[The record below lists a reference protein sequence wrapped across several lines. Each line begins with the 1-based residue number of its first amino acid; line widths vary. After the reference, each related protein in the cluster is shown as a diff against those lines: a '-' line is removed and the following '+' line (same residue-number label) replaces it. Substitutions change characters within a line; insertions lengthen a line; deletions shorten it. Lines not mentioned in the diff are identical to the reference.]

1 MTNQIA
7 IGLGLLILAGVG
19 LDLFLYDG
27 VSLLFLMRKL
37 TDLIEWLAFW
47 R

>member
-7 IGLGLLILAGVG
+7 LALGLMILVGLGLDGAFS
-19 LDLFLYDG
+19 DWSNTLFLA
-27 VSLLFLMRKL
+27 RKL
-37 TDLIEWLAFW
+37 AEFTEWLAFW

>member
-7 IGLGLLILAGVG
+7 IGLGLIILALLGWDYFSNNSDG
-19 LDLFLYDG
+19 ILFL
-27 VSLLFLMRKL
+27 LRKMA
-37 TDLIEWLAFW
+37 DLIEWLAFW

>member
-7 IGLGLLILAGVG
+7 IGLGLLIAVFLGIDAMVY
-19 LDLFLYDG
+19 DWSNTLFLAKK
-27 VSLLFLMRKL
+27 FA
-37 TDLIEWLAFW
+37 DLIEWLAFW

>member
-7 IGLGLLILAGVG
+7 IGLGLLILALLG
-19 LDLFLYDG
+19 LDYFLNDFAGILYA
-27 VSLLFLMRKL
+27 LRKL
-37 TDLIEWLAFW
+37 ADLIEWMAFW

>member
-7 IGLGLLILAGVG
+7 ITLGALVLLSLGLDWFVSDWTAT
-19 LDLFLYDG
+19 LFL
-27 VSLLFLMRKL
+27 SRKL
-37 TDLIEWLAFW
+37 ADMVEWMAFW

>member
-7 IGLGLLILAGVG
+7 IMLGAIIVLGLGLDWILNDGSGA
-19 LDLFLYDG
+19 LYLG
-27 VSLLFLMRKL
+27 RKMA
-37 TDLIEWLAFW
+37 DLIEWLAFW

>member
-7 IGLGLLILAGVG
+7 IGLGLLLIVGVG
-19 LDLFLYDG
+19 LDAAVYDG
-27 VSLLFLMRKL
+27 TSLLFVMRKL
-37 TDLIEWLAFW
+37 ADLIEWLAFW

>member
-7 IGLGLLILAGVG
+7 IGLGLVILALLG
-19 LDLFLYDG
+19 LDYFLTDW
-27 VSLLFLMRKL
+27 SNTLFLMRKFA
-37 TDLIEWLAFW
+37 DLIEWVAFW

>member
-7 IGLGLLILAGVG
+7 IGLGLLLIVGFG
-19 LDLFLYDG
+19 LDAALYDG
-27 VSLLFLMRKL
+27 ANLLFLMRKL
-37 TDLIEWLAFW
+37 SDLVEWLAFW

>member
-7 IGLGLLILAGVG
+7 LILASIILIGLGCDWYLNDLTAT
-19 LDLFLYDG
+19 LFL
-27 VSLLFLMRKL
+27 SRKL
-37 TDLIEWLAFW
+37 ADMIEWLAFW

>member
-7 IGLGLLILAGVG
+7 ITLGAIILIGLGLDWYLNDWMGT
-19 LDLFLYDG
+19 LFL
-27 VSLLFLMRKL
+27 SRKL
-37 TDLIEWLAFW
+37 ADLIEWLAFW

>member
-7 IGLGLLILAGVG
+7 IGLGLVIVAFIGG
-19 LDLFLYDG
+19 DLFLTG
-27 VSLLFLMRKL
+27 GETLLFLAKKFEEL
-37 TDLIEWLAFW
+37 LEWLAFW

>member
-7 IGLGLLILAGVG
+7 IALGVMILAAIGW
-19 LDLFLYDG
+19 DHYTHDG
-27 VSLLFLMRKL
+27 AYLLFLAKKGFA
-37 TDLIEWLAFW
+37 LIEWMAFW

>member
-7 IGLGLLILAGVG
+7 IGLGVLIVTGLG
-19 LDLFLYDG
+19 LDALLHDG
-27 VSLLFLMRKL
+27 ANLLFLLRKL
-37 TDLIEWLAFW
+37 ADLIEWLAFW